1 MAENVNFSKKVYD
14 KKSYTK
20 TIDTLFKELGVES
33 IEEAALPTLPSVQEF
48 FDMYNTLFYQ
58 INELGP
64 TNSHQSLIKRS
75 SDYIGT
81 QEDNDLVI
89 LLQAEIANLRKQLLT
104 SQKQLA
110 DFVVNIDIPEA
121 PKIEI
126 PEPEPIPEPVIP
138 VTPPTPPTP
147 DPPPTDEEIVISDFK
162 RFSKSSN
169 GDRAERLGL
178 TKTYIKGIKKA
189 NNL

>member
-1 MAENVNFSKKVYD
+1 MAQNVNFNKTVYKKRTYM
-14 KKSYTK
+14 K
-20 TIDTLFKELGVES
+20 TIDTSFNEIGVKTVQEQ
-33 IEEAALPTLPSVQEF
+33 IDEVPSVQEF
-48 FDMYNTLFYQ
+48 FNNYSTLFYQ

-89 LLQAEIANLRKQLLT
+89 LLQAEIANLREQLLN

-126 PEPEPIPEPVIP
+126 PKPEPIPEPVIP
-138 VTPPTPPTP
+138 VTPPTPPAA
-147 DPPPTDEEIVISDFK
+147 DPPPTDEERVISDFK
-162 RFSKSSN
+162 RYAKTSN
-169 GDRAERLGL
+169 SDRAKRLGL

>member
-126 PEPEPIPEPVIP
+126 PEPPPIPEPVIP
-138 VTPPTPPTP
+138 VTPPTPPAS
-147 DPPPTDEEIVISDFK
+147 DPPPTDEERVISDFK

-169 GDRAERLGL
+169 GDRAKRLGL

>member
-89 LLQAEIANLRKQLLT
+89 LLQAEIANLREQLLN

-126 PEPEPIPEPVIP
+126 PKPEPIPEPVIP
-138 VTPPTPPTP
+138 VTPPTPPAA
-147 DPPPTDEEIVISDFK
+147 DPPPTDEERVISDFK
-162 RFSKSSN
+162 RYAKTSN
-169 GDRAERLGL
+169 SDRAKRLGL